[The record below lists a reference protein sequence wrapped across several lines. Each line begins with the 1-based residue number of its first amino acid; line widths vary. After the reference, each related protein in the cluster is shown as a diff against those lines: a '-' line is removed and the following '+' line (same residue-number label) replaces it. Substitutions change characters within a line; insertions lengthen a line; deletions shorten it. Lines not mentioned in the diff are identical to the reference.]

1 MINEDMIKKI
11 TSEVIARIK
20 KTETENCNKS
30 RRKILVLEKK
40 DKLCPDLLLHLTD
53 KGCIIEC
60 IDDFNDIDVYDA
72 IVLQGIDNTEIVNLS
87 LGAGNSLKEKI
98 VIEGL
103 LRGKKVYSIDSG
115 TEYRKYADTAN
126 KAFYSLFKSYEEK
139 LKSYGISFIGLKEL
153 SERIISSEEK
163 FSNIELKNEVVYGDD
178 AVKGTESKKYYDL
191 SDNKLLTEVK
201 LKDTVKNRNMG
212 IMVSKKT
219 IITPAA
225 MDFLKKNKLY
235 IKTV

>member
-1 MINEDMIKKI
+1 MINEDMIKRI

-30 RRKILVLEKK
+30 RKKILVLEKK

-87 LGAGNSLKEKI
+87 LGVGNSLKEKI
-98 VIEGL
+98 IIESL
-103 LRGKKVYSIDSG
+103 LRGKNVYSIDSG

-163 FSNIELKNEVVYGDD
+163 FSNIELKKEEVSGDD

-212 IMVSKKT
+212 IIVSKKT